1 MVRQLDN
8 KLKNKI
14 FNFTDKLDF
23 FSLFF
28 YFFILL
34 FYIIVNSLSPSDAT
48 FYQQSK
54 LVSHIKSLML
64 RKEIQIHN
72 LGVRLHNKFLVTK
85 VLTTTT
91 QNKKNKIIKETKK
104 TTEID
109 YRPVKI
115 LLNSNF
121 IDVLARKKKNDK
133 NNLVEQI
140 WHTVPTAVQEDY
152 MHVQKMRLDA
162 VLLKSTDNSVT
173 VSKYKKRNGERA
185 SRIWKAL

>member
-1 MVRQLDN
+1 
-8 KLKNKI
+8 
-14 FNFTDKLDF
+14 
-23 FSLFF
+23 
-28 YFFILL
+28 
-34 FYIIVNSLSPSDAT
+34 
-48 FYQQSK
+48 
-54 LVSHIKSLML
+54 ML

-121 IDVLARKKKNDK
+121 IDVLARKKKND
-133 NNLVEQI
+133 NSNLVEQI

-162 VLLKSTDNSVT
+162 VLLRSTDNSVT

>member
-1 MVRQLDN
+1 
-8 KLKNKI
+8 
-14 FNFTDKLDF
+14 
-23 FSLFF
+23 
-28 YFFILL
+28 
-34 FYIIVNSLSPSDAT
+34 
-48 FYQQSK
+48 
-54 LVSHIKSLML
+54 ML

-91 QNKKNKIIKETKK
+91 QNKKNKIIQETKK

-109 YRPVKI
+109 YCPVKI

-121 IDVLARKKKNDK
+121 IDVLARTKKKDK
-133 NNLVEQI
+133 NTLVEQI

-162 VLLKSTDNSVT
+162 VLLRSTDNSVT
-173 VSKYKKRNGERA
+173 VSKIQNAIGERA

>member
-1 MVRQLDN
+1 
-8 KLKNKI
+8 
-14 FNFTDKLDF
+14 
-23 FSLFF
+23 
-28 YFFILL
+28 
-34 FYIIVNSLSPSDAT
+34 
-48 FYQQSK
+48 
-54 LVSHIKSLML
+54 ML

-162 VLLKSTDNSVT
+162 VLLRSTDNSVT
-173 VSKYKKRNGERA
+173 VSKYKMRNGERA